1 MKRVAI
7 IGAGVLGASTAHH
20 LAGRAEV
27 FLIDAGEVGDG
38 TTGRSYSRLSAWG
51 KQPDSYFRLNHE
63 GMRAHAAFP
72 GDWYHPCGTL
82 LTGSAA
88 DRAQAVRLGYAVES
102 VDDDRVFLPEE
113 GWVDA
118 PLYARSL
125 AALSGASVMTGCSVT
140 GLRPGWEVVF
150 DRGSLHADVVVNT
163 AGNGAARIAAMAGH
177 SLTLV
182 PSFGMLVELSA
193 PAHPLRHIVHTDDVT
208 LRPLSADRL
217 LLRGPSA
224 DAALSSGLVAAS
236 ELILL
241 ATKVV
246 PWLESAT
253 IHDVR
258 IGSRVIPRGGL
269 PSVGAVPGVDGYL
282 HAVAHSGVIL
292 APVIGKHLAELAL
305 T

>member
-20 LAGRAEV
+20 LAGEAEV
-27 FLIDAGEVGDG
+27 FLIDSGSPGA
-38 TTGRSYSRLSAWG
+38 TGCSYSRLSAWG
-51 KQPDSYFRLNHE
+51 KGPDSYFRLNHA
-63 GMRAHAAFP
+63 GMRAHAAMAGP
-72 GDWYHPCGTL
+72 WYHPCGTL

-88 DRAQAVRLGYAVES
+88 DREQAVRLGYTVET

-118 PLYARSL
+118 PLFARSL
-125 AALSGASVMTGCSVT
+125 AAGATFLARTVT

-150 DRGSLHADVVVNT
+150 DDGSLRADVVVNT

-177 SLTLV
+177 SLSLV
-182 PSFGMLVELSA
+182 PSEGMLVELSA
-193 PAHPLRHIVHTDDVT
+193 PDHPLRHIVHTDDVT
-208 LRPLSADRL
+208 LRPISADRL
-217 LLRGPSA
+217 LLRGLSA
-224 DAALSSGLVAAS
+224 DADLASGLVAAAD
-236 ELILL
+236 LLLL

-246 PWLESAT
+246 PWLEFAT
-253 IHDVR
+253 IHDIR
-258 IGSRVIPRGGL
+258 IGSRVIPLGGL

-292 APVIGKHLAELAL
+292 APVIGKQLAELAL
-305 T
+305 A